1 MRAESTKCLPSAFL
15 GVLNFHTT
23 AVLADALVL
32 DLAGNQ
38 REQRVIAADAVA
50 FSRRDLRPALAD
62 KAGACADDLAAVD
75 LDAEHLRVRVA
86 AVSRRAVTIPVRQLL
101 RLLLGPA

>member
-15 GVLNFHTT
+15 GVLNFHAT
-23 AVLADALVL
+23 AVLAHALVP

-38 REQRVIAADAVA
+38 RAQRVIAADADA

-62 KAGACADDLAAVD
+62 KDGACADDLAAVD
-75 LDAEHLRVRVA
+75 LDPEHLRGRAA
-86 AVSRRAVTIPVRQLL
+86 AVARRAAAVLVRRLPRPLL
-101 RLLLGPA
+101 RP